1 MSYAEY
7 DINDKSRRMTLA
19 DLLRTG
25 KTPDDINAF
34 LSGSTIGSG
43 SLDPN
48 FMAGEPYMP
57 PQEQPMNSIV
67 NARTGRAI
75 PLVDA
80 YGRPSQSQGQSQAL
94 DYSSAPVE
102 FGGMKGYRVKGDPMS
117 IVMADGRIVRMGAD
131 TGADRKRMMDDLT
144 VQKARQDLV
153 GGNIGNQIKL
163 AELQN
168 GKKATVP
175 SGYRMTATGDLEPIP
190 GGPADFKREGAFNAD
205 VASMSATESALNRLA
220 EEANALKAAP
230 GLGGITGIRG
240 VLPDI
245 PGTDAANARAK
256 LDTLKSQVAFGT
268 LQAMRDASK
277 TGGAL
282 GAVSEKEL
290 KLLESNLAAIGT
302 AQSKEEFEK
311 ALSQI
316 VKYTDEAKSRSRSAF
331 NMKHQ
336 SGTGGAPKGAAVPVR
351 SEEDAMRLPPGT
363 KFILNG
369 RTGVRE

>member
-1 MSYAEY
+1 MA
-7 DINDKSRRMTLA
+7 MTLA
-19 DLLRTG
+19 DLLRSG
-25 KTPDDINAF
+25 KTPEELNAI

-48 FMAGEPYMP
+48 FMGGEPYMP
-57 PQEQPMNSIV
+57 PQQMPQNFIRNE
-67 NARTGRAI
+67 RTGAI
-75 PLVDA
+75 QSLDQRQA
-80 YGRPSQSQGQSQAL
+80 GPSL
-94 DYSSAPVE
+94 DYASPIE
-102 FGGMKGYRVKGDPMS
+102 IGGFGKGYRIKGDS
-117 IVMADGRIVRMGAD
+117 SRAVLADGRIVRMGAD
-131 TGADRKRMMDDLT
+131 TGADQKRMAAELQTQMNR
-144 VQKARQDLV
+144 QKLAEGDIDQR
-153 GGNIGNQIKL
+153 IKL
-163 AELQN
+163 AQLGEMQT

-205 VASMSATESALNRLA
+205 VASMSSTESALNRLA

-240 VLPDI
+240 AFPDI

-290 KLLESNLAAIGT
+290 KLLESNLAAIST

-316 VKYTDEAKSRSRSAF
+316 VKYTDEAKARSRGAF
-331 NMKHQ
+331 NLKHQ
-336 SGTGGAPKGAAVPVR
+336 SGSGGAPKGAAVPVR

-369 RTGVRE
+369 RT